1 MATLLGSSPGSP
13 GAEGS
18 ERPRWGR
25 RRGKGEARPG
35 VSGLRLLGAAPERDH
50 PPVWGWGSQQG
61 GSPPPSKPAMWQLK
75 EPSKPKCVCAHT
87 QFITAEHMANI
98 LTHVSRARKTNRAR
112 GAGERP
118 PPLGLRGG
126 RGAEA
131 RRVGPPGQ
139 EPEPGGGALAAPVP
153 VRPRLCS
160 RLRLGIK
167 SGRGSACSAG
177 RGSGRSSR

>member
-13 GAEGS
+13 GAKGS
-18 ERPRWGR
+18 ETTLGTEEGR
-25 RRGKGEARPG
+25 GRGEAW
-35 VSGLRLLGAAPERDH
+35 GLRSPAPRGPPERDH

-126 RGAEA
+126 HGAGA
-131 RRVGPPGQ
+131 RRVGPPGR
-139 EPEPGGGALAAPVP
+139 EPEPGGGALAAPEP

-160 RLRLGIK
+160 SPRLGIK

>member
-1 MATLLGSSPGSP
+1 
-13 GAEGS
+13 
-18 ERPRWGR
+18 
-25 RRGKGEARPG
+25 
-35 VSGLRLLGAAPERDH
+35 
-50 PPVWGWGSQQG
+50 
-61 GSPPPSKPAMWQLK
+61 MWQLK

-126 RGAEA
+126 HGAGA
-131 RRVGPPGQ
+131 RRVGPPGR

-160 RLRLGIK
+160 SPRLGIK

-177 RGSGRSSR
+177 RGSGRSSRFVSGAQPYMD